1 MIKWLKAFIAG
12 VFIWYVLTI
21 IYGTIVGMFELKNLQ
36 FFNSNSNLHNF
47 ILYPLG
53 MWLGFKINK
62 TSFWGTLIK
71 KKETSK
77 EKIFNK
83 QMDDMNRDVEKEFSK
98 IKTNKGISPIDNFLV
113 PERHLSVLAWT
124 VACWRLANENKTKK
138 MMEEKKVAKFCRLF
152 LAQEKKRKKIKD
164 YNRADAYNLRL
175 LSLACSLEDTD
186 KLIIKNG
193 WTYEVGK
200 AFEKEIGYR

>member
-21 IYGTIVGMFELKNLQ
+21 IYGTIVGMFALKNLQ

-83 QMDDMNRDVEKEFSK
+83 QMDDMNRDVEREFSK
-98 IKTNKGISPIDNFLV
+98 IKKSKGGRLDNFIV
-113 PERHLSVLAWT
+113 PERHLSALAWT
-124 VACWRLANENKTKK
+124 VACWRLTNENKTNK
-138 MMEEKKVAKFCRLF
+138 MMEEKKVAKFCILF